1 MEKHYR
7 IVYQLANLLDN
18 QFNFLGIRFGLSG
31 IIGFVPGLGDVID
44 AALSLYIIWIS
55 LHLKVPASA
64 ISKMVWNVIVNFA
77 IALIPVVGDATY
89 ILRRVNI
96 KNLKIIEQ
104 YIPKKVIE
112 AQIV

>member
-1 MEKHYR
+1 MEKHYK

-31 IIGFVPGLGDVID
+31 IIGFIPGLGDIID

-55 LHLKVPASA
+55 IHLKVPGSA
-64 ISKMVWNVIVNFA
+64 IAKMIWNVIVNFA

-96 KNLKIIEQ
+96 KNLRIIEK
-104 YIPKKVIE
+104 YVPKNVID